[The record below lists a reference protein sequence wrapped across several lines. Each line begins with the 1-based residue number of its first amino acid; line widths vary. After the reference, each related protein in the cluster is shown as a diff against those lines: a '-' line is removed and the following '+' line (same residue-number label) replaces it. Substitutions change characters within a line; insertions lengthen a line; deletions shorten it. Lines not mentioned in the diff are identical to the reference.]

1 MEQCKDCDLENSDAV
16 VCAASALKNA
26 ITELNRQL
34 PVLRHV
40 TKEYRCPYYQRREER
55 CKE

>member
-40 TKEYRCPYYQRREER
+40 TKEYRCPYYQRREE
-55 CKE
+55 